1 MALSVAETLFN
12 AANSL
17 DLFPFRGLP
26 GRVAGTRELIV
37 VGLPY
42 IIVYRV
48 TAAAIHILHIF
59 HGRKIGRCDSSRLH
73 CLMLCLA
80 DW

>member
-59 HGRKIGRCDSSRLH
+59 HG
-73 CLMLCLA
+73 A
-80 DW
+80 QDWPL